1 MDNKRAF
8 TLVELIAVMAVLALI
23 MLLVVPG
30 LSSLKEDNNQKQFST
45 YEDMMVE
52 YARAYP
58 NYKTKANI
66 CLKDLD
72 INPINEKVSCK
83 GYVKVLSTSLKA
95 YIACTQNGK
104 EVYKTEGYS
113 LPSGC

>member
-45 YEDMMVE
+45 YD
-52 YARAYP
+52 
-58 NYKTKANI
+58 
-66 CLKDLD
+66 
-72 INPINEKVSCK
+72 
-83 GYVKVLSTSLKA
+83 G
-95 YIACTQNGK
+95 
-104 EVYKTEGYS
+104 
-113 LPSGC
+113 